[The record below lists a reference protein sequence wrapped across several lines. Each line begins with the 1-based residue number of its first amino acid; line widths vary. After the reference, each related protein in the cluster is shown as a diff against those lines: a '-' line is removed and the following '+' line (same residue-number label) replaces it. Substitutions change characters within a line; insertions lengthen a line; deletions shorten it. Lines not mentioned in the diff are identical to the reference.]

1 MRIAKNFDSN
11 EFAQPARH
19 GFPRV
24 EYPKEWIENRLRP
37 LCKQLEIIRAVV
49 GAPIRIL
56 SGFRSFEY
64 NRAIKGARYS
74 THCKGRAAD
83 IMAARIPARTLH
95 ATILELCN
103 DGKLPLIHGLGLY
116 PSFVH
121 IDIRPSDRLARWT
134 GGRVVI

>member
-1 MRIAKNFDSN
+1 MRITPNFDSA

-19 GFPRV
+19 GFPRCL
-24 EYPKEWIENRLRP
+24 YPEEWIESRLRP
-37 LCKQLEIIRAVV
+37 LCDQLEIIRMAV

-103 DGKLPLIHGLGLY
+103 DGKLPLIRGLGFY
-116 PSFVH
+116 REFVH
-121 IDIRPSDRLARWT
+121 VDIRPSNRLARWT